1 MKFSVMPHSIFQLL
15 EDLKEQENK
24 LENEIHRIQQ
34 EREAE
39 RLKLV
44 EQLQEG
50 K

>member
-1 MKFSVMPHSIFQLL
+1 MPHCIFQLL
-15 EDLKEQENK
+15 KDLQEQENK

-39 RLKLV
+39 RLKLI

-50 K
+50 E